1 MSSPDSDSDADSAT
15 PTSDQTQKIEQ
26 LNFDGV
32 DARVIRVPSPGIFV
46 ALEPPDA
53 RPYISANFK
62 ASPDEIVAFVNERL
76 PRIRDMRADMIK
88 HFSKTN
94 SLECRFQ
101 TGDVAYLLGRPFMI
115 RVYPEASGRKLR
127 HAARGRA
134 NTTATAYTDISL
146 VNIFVIQV
154 GSYDQRRFTFMKWAS
169 AVFAQNAQSIVDQAS
184 SMAGITDKV
193 PGKVQTRPM
202 RGRLVKIDP
211 TRHVV
216 WMSED
221 LLAFPPICI
230 GYAFMNE
237 MARELAPLAGDGATP
252 EEREQAR
259 AAHDAFVEKGCP
271 SWRRAKELL
280 DAENSP
286 YRRQ

>member
-1 MSSPDSDSDADSAT
+1 MSSPDIDAGKPVPSQAR
-15 PTSDQTQKIEQ
+15 QIEQ
-26 LNFDGV
+26 IHFDGI
-32 DARVIRVPSPGIFV
+32 DARVFRG
-46 ALEPPDA
+46 
-53 RPYISANFK
+53 
-62 ASPDEIVAFVNERL
+62 ASPDVFIAFEPPEAKPFVSAGLKTPPEELVAFVNERL
-76 PRIRDMRADMIK
+76 PSIRDMRAEMIR

-115 RVYPEASGRKLR
+115 RVYPEDSSRKLR
-127 HAARGRA
+127 HAARGRG
-134 NTTATAYTDISL
+134 NTTVTVHADISL

-154 GSYDQRRFTFMKWAS
+154 GSYDQRRLTFMKWAS
-169 AVFAQNAQSIVDQAS
+169 AVFAKNAQMIVDQAS

-202 RGRLVKIDP
+202 RGRLVRLDP
-211 TRHVV
+211 IRHVV

-237 MARELAPLAGDGATP
+237 MARELAPLADGGAMP
-252 EEREQAR
+252 EERER
-259 AAHDAFVEKGCP
+259 AKDAHDAFVERGCP
-271 SWRRAKELL
+271 SWRRAKEIL

>member
-1 MSSPDSDSDADSAT
+1 MGNPGIDSDAGSTAPDSG
-15 PTSDQTQKIEQ
+15 QEQKIEQ
-26 LNFDGV
+26 VHFDGLDV
-32 DARVIRVPSPGIFV
+32 RVFRGPSPDLFIAF
-46 ALEPPDA
+46 EPPDA
-53 RPYISANFK
+53 KPYISASFK
-62 ASPDEIVAFVNERL
+62 TTPDEIVAFVNERL
-76 PRIRDMRADMIK
+76 TSIRGIRADMLK
-88 HFSKTN
+88 HFSKTK

-101 TGDVAYLLGRPFMI
+101 TGDVAYLFGRPFMI
-115 RVYPEASGRKLR
+115 RVYPEASGRTLR

-169 AVFAQNAQSIVDQAS
+169 GVFAKNAQSIVDQAS

-211 TRHVV
+211 VRHVV

-221 LLAFPPICI
+221 LLAFPPVCV

-280 DAENSP
+280 DAESSP